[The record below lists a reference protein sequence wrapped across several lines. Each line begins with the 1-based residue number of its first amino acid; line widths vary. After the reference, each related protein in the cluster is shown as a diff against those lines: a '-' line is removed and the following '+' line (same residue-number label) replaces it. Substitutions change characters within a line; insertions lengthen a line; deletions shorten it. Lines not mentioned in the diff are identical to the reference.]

1 MYFDFH
7 VKIPENTGRISLNK
21 RKGTTYVE
29 YTYGR
34 KYIPEKRYNVPQ
46 RTTIGKMDPDD
57 PSQMF
62 PIQTSSN
69 IFRRWN
75 FLKKKTGPI
84 AVAACV

>member
-34 KYIPEKRYNVPQ
+34 KYIL
-46 RTTIGKMDPDD
+46 
-57 PSQMF
+57 
-62 PIQTSSN
+62 
-69 IFRRWN
+69 IFQS
-75 FLKKKTGPI
+75 FSD
-84 AVAACV
+84 